1 MTEAVEIALI
11 ATTPPTILAIWQVW
25 LGFTNR
31 TKLVDV
37 AKKVDGTQTS
47 IIAQIQALTATAAG
61 LDGELKGRDYVRE
74 HMEARQDAKD
84 EKEHPE

>member
-1 MTEAVEIALI
+1 MTDAVEIALI
-11 ATTPPTILAIWQVW
+11 AAMPPTVVALGAVW
-25 LGFTNR
+25 LGFINR

-37 AKKVDGTQTS
+37 AHKVDGTQAS

-61 LDGELKGRDYVRE
+61 LDGELKGRDHMRE